1 MKAAES
7 ELYGYRC
14 NVLERKQYAEAE
26 GLFKINIINYPESYN
41 IYYSYGDSRNNI
53 GYMLNL
59 TKAYYVINNI
69 ICFIISNN

>member
-26 GLFKINIINYPESYN
+26 GLFKINIINYPDKLQYLLLLW
-41 IYYSYGDSRNNI
+41 R
-53 GYMLNL
+53 
-59 TKAYYVINNI
+59 
-69 ICFIISNN
+69 